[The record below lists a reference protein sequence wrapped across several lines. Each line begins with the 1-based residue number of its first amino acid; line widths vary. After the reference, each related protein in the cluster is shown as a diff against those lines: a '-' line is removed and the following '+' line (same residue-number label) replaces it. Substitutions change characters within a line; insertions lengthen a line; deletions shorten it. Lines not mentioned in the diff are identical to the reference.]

1 MNNEIIDEKSVYRD
15 EVLYSKRNF
24 NKENAKELLHIIK
37 TVFDANNIHFLLNFG
52 TLLGAVRE
60 HDFIG
65 HDVDIDLSLHEK
77 YKQSFYKVLPVL
89 NEKGILLC
97 GHFKDRFFTLF
108 YKGIICDF
116 DVVFEPC
123 FPYSVRYYKVLE
135 KLYPKFYTQKTEY
148 IDFLGEQYE
157 IPKEPERFLAYMY
170 GNDWTIPQKGKQ
182 ARLFPHWMILS
193 KAYYRFKQFVR
204 YHIKYDAL

>member
-1 MNNEIIDEKSVYRD
+1 MNNVIIDEKRIYRD
-15 EVLYSKRNF
+15 EVLCSKRNF
-24 NKENAKELLHIIK
+24 DKDNAKEMLLIIK

-77 YKQSFYKVLPVL
+77 YKLSFYRALP
-89 NEKGILLC
+89 ILAERGVILC
-97 GHFKDRFFTLF
+97 RQFKDCFFSLY

-123 FPYSVRYYKVLE
+123 FPYSVRYFKVLE
-135 KLYPKFYTQKTEY
+135 KLYPKFYTKETEY
-148 IDFLGEQYE
+148 IDFLGEQFE
-157 IPKEPERFLAYMY
+157 IPKEPERFLEYMY
-170 GNDWTIPQKGKQ
+170 GKSWRIPQKGKQ

-204 YHIKYDAL
+204 YHIKYDAF